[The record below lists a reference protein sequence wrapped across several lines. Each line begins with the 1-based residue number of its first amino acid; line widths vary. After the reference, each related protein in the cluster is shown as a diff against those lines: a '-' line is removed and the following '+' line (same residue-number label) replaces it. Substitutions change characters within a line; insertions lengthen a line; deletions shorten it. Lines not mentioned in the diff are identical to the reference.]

1 MVILPFYRFLIGTR
15 ENDRI
20 KYAFL
25 THGNRLVPAGIPFR
39 FPAYHQASRT
49 IYGLWNQ
56 NGKEVIGQTSIQ
68 PPYSD
73 ITPLFSHSDRRISH
87 IAVSPDNLKIAF
99 LATDET
105 TQETQLRV
113 IAREEFG
120 WFPLPFIRLPAANSP
135 ICFCT
140 SNIVMYTGVTKQL
153 NAVRLT
159 KPAQMTE
166 INPQGDCPVYSI
178 ETNFRAFKYNDKVLF
193 YNKLYTEI
201 DVKFQP
207 LSFSKDGQT
216 LFLADKKTLYAYNPA
231 DKDYAAIFQSEEPIV
246 FVAEL

>member
-1 MVILPFYRFLIGTR
+1 MVILPFYRFLIGIR

-25 THGNRLVPAGIPFR
+25 THGYRLVPAGIPFR
-39 FPAYHQASRT
+39 FPAYHPASRT
-49 IYGLWNQ
+49 IYGLWNR
-56 NGKEVIGQTSIQ
+56 NGKEVIGRTSLQ

-73 ITPLFSHSDRRISH
+73 ITPLFSLSDQRISH

-105 TQETQLRV
+105 TQQTQLRV

-120 WFPLPFIRLPAANSP
+120 WFPLPFIRLAAANSP

-140 SNIVMYTGVTKQL
+140 SNIVMYTGVNKEL
-153 NAVRLT
+153 NAVRLK
-159 KPAQMTE
+159 KPVQTTE
-166 INPQGDCPVYSI
+166 INPQGYCPVYSI
-178 ETNFRAFKYNDKVLF
+178 ETGFRAFK
-193 YNKLYTEI
+193 NKNKIIFFNNLCSEI
-201 DVKFQP
+201 DLESQP
-207 LSFSKDGQT
+207 LSFSKDGLT
-216 LFLADKKTLYAYNPA
+216 LFLADEKTLYAYNSVS
-231 DKDYAAIFQSEEPIV
+231 KEHSAIFQTAEPIV

>member
-1 MVILPFYRFLIGTR
+1 MVILPFYRFLIGTH

-56 NGKEVIGQTSIQ
+56 NGKEVIGRTSIQ

-105 TQETQLRV
+105 TQQTQLRV

-140 SNIVMYTGVTKQL
+140 SNIVMYTGITKQL

-159 KPAQMTE
+159 KPAQTTE

-178 ETNFRAFKYNDKVLF
+178 ETKFRAFKCGDKVLF

-201 DVKFQP
+201 DAKHQP
-207 LSFSKDGQT
+207 LSFSKDGLT

-231 DKDYAAIFQSEEPIV
+231 DKEYAAIFQSEEPIV